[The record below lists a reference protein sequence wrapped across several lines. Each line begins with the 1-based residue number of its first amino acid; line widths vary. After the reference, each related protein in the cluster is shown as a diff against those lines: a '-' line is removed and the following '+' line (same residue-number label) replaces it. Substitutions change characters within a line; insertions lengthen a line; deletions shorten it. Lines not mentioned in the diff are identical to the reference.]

1 MRTIREKIQTHI
13 REMLFTQASPHE
25 VALGFAVGT
34 FIEILPLYGLKT
46 VLSLV
51 LAARVKKINKAALL
65 SALAVWN
72 SLFLIPIY
80 SLSVKLGNYVF
91 NLPGCPV
98 ETDVQQSGLSCF
110 VFSFIPGVLLMAAI
124 MAGLM
129 YITLWGG
136 ITIYRQRKGDSINVV
151 VPDYKEI
158 LSEGPMEAK
167 EPYFGQMPH
176 FKP

>member
-1 MRTIREKIQTHI
+1 MRKIKEKVQTHI
-13 REMLFTQASPHE
+13 RGLLFAQASPHE

-46 VLSLV
+46 LLSLL
-51 LAARVKKINKAALL
+51 LASRVKKINKAALL
-65 SALAVWN
+65 SALAIWN

-98 ETDVQQSGLSCF
+98 GEEVQQSGLSCF

-124 MAGLM
+124 MAVLM
-129 YITLWGG
+129 YITIWGG
-136 ITIYRQRKGDSINVV
+136 ITIYRQIKGDPVDIFDSEIMEFI
-151 VPDYKEI
+151 PDGP
-158 LSEGPMEAK
+158 EGS
-167 EPYFGQMPH
+167 
-176 FKP
+176 